1 MSDHKCQHAG
11 PAGVEMN
18 VLKNTPLSPGPGQ
31 RPDEVAIMEAYR
43 AIDRTRE
50 ALSARMT
57 GGLSPTAL
65 ALALFD
71 WSLHLASAPGKRL
84 ELLDKAVRKSLDR
97 TRAV

>member
-1 MSDHKCQHAG
+1 
-11 PAGVEMN
+11 MN

-57 GGLSPTAL
+57 TRRSAR
-65 ALALFD
+65 
-71 WSLHLASAPGKRL
+71 ASDCQTIFMPPASRQTPHS
-84 ELLDKAVRKSLDR
+84 A
-97 TRAV
+97 